1 MIVVLVQHIHTQTEP
16 RVDDGGQ
23 QDEPHR
29 GEEVADAVVE
39 IVPVGQVT
47 VEEDIDNVTDYR
59 DDKTSDV
66 PIGNAILRGQPV
78 DFVFVVRVR
87 FLLVQDG
94 HLVVVGGPTGIGVG
108 LQQGGDIVSGYLSG
122 VVTSSC
128 VARLILWQDSGFQL
142 SFWHRKLRGRIVIKP
157 RNNKGLNFQPHFIVN
172 HLT

>member
-1 MIVVLVQHIHTQTEP
+1 MIVVLVQHVHTQTEP
-16 RVDDGGQ
+16 RVDDGRQ

-47 VEEDIDNVTDYR
+47 VEEDIDNVADYR
-59 DDKTSDV
+59 YDKTSDV
-66 PIGNAILRGQPV
+66 PIGNAIFRGQLV

-94 HLVVVGGPTGIGVG
+94 HLVVFGGPTGIGVG

-128 VARLILWQDSGFQL
+128 VARLILWQDSGRWRWFSVKFL
-142 SFWHRKLRGRIVIKP
+142 ASETRGRIVIKP
-157 RNNKGLNFQPHFIVN
+157 GITKD
-172 HLT
+172 